1 MAIFWA
7 VVCMVLAACND
18 LVFKFYA
25 RRKRSHGR
33 FLAIIGV
40 TWFFTAC
47 CFLRGRPEDWRATL
61 LWGVVSG
68 FFSVS
73 GNLLMLDAMR
83 VLDAGVCSTIYRLNL
98 VPAVLGAAL
107 LLDESISPAGYA
119 GIGCAL
125 LAVIG
130 FIPRGGEAGFRRAAI
145 VGFAAMVLASLMR
158 AGMGLSYRYGFL
170 HGAEQAWVVVINSL
184 FWVFGGLLY
193 ALWRESGGEEGEDPG
208 ARRKIWGYGLLS
220 GVLVAGIVLTMAAS
234 LYEGKASVVLPIE
247 QMSFVL
253 TGVLGV
259 LLLKEKMG
267 PLKIAAVLCGAAE
280 VLLLSR

>member
-18 LVFKFYA
+18 LLFKFYA

-40 TWFFTAC
+40 TWFVTAC

-61 LWGVVSG
+61 LWGAISG
-68 FFSVS
+68 FFSVG

-98 VPAVLGAAL
+98 VPVVVGAAL
-107 LLDESISPAGYA
+107 LLGESISPAGYA

-130 FIPRGGEAGFRRAAI
+130 FIPRGGEAGLRRAA
-145 VGFAAMVLASLMR
+145 VAGFAAMVLASLMR

-193 ALWRESGGEEGEDPG
+193 AFWRESGDESDDPA
-208 ARRKIWGYGLLS
+208 ARRKLWGYGLLS

-267 PLKIAAVLCGAAE
+267 PLKIAAVLCGAAA